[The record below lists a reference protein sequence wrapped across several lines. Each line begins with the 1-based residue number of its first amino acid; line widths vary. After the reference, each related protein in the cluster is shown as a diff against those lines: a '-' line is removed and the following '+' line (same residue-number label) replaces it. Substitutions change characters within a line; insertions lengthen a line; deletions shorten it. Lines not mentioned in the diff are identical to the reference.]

1 MPGFPSAQP
10 HLALNGLALFGLE
23 LTVVCAF
30 QPPPVFSPSPRCL
43 PGAGGG
49 PQEQR
54 EGPSVGGRIVKW
66 PLFKHEKVA
75 LKFAFFGASGNYNCS
90 WTVTR
95 GVRPTR
101 VKGEVYR

>member
-43 PGAGGG
+43 PGAGGASG
-49 PQEQR
+49 AERGSQCGWENCEVAIIQTR
-54 EGPSVGGRIVKW
+54 EGGTQICILWG
-66 PLFKHEKVA
+66 L
-75 LKFAFFGASGNYNCS
+75 
-90 WTVTR
+90 
-95 GVRPTR
+95 
-101 VKGEVYR
+101 GEL